1 MGPQD
6 GVDLVLRAADIV
18 VHRLDRDDIAI
29 TLIGSGDCFYDLVAL
44 RSELGLTDVV
54 HFTGRVPDEEV
65 AAILSTAEIGI
76 SPDPKNS
83 LNDVSTMNKT
93 MEYMA
98 FGVPV
103 VAFDLRET
111 RVSAGEAAVYAKPN
125 EVGELAGL
133 IVDLVDDEVK
143 RVAMGA
149 AGRIRVED
157 ELAWNHQA
165 PRYVRVYDDLLAP
178 SLDEAPAPART

>member
-1 MGPQD
+1 M
-6 GVDLVLRAADIV
+6 
-18 VHRLDRDDIAI
+18 DREDIAFI
-29 TLIGSGDCFYDLVAL
+29 LIGSGDCFNQLVAL
-44 RSELGLTDVV
+44 RSQLGLTDVV
-54 HFTGRVPDEEV
+54 QFTGRIPDDMV
-65 AAILSTAEIGI
+65 ATILSTADVAI

-103 VAFDLRET
+103 VAFDLPET
-111 RVSAGEAAVYAKPN
+111 RVSAGDAAVYAKPN
-125 EVGELAGL
+125 EVAELARL
-133 IVDLVDDEVK
+133 IVELADDEVK

-149 AGRIRVED
+149 AGRARVEH

-165 PRYVRVYDDLLAP
+165 PRYVRVYDELLAP
-178 SLDEAPAPART
+178 SPRDAVAAGH